1 MFPDPPNSPPQK
13 VPNPLKA
20 LPVTVG
26 GTTIAAPLNVAEQC
40 EHLGDCF
47 EALHA
52 RSSRLVQPP
61 PTPHVFNSF
70 FQGMNPYSGNNP
82 TPDGQSGFAYDNEV
96 LLEPIFTALPTM
108 DNILS
113 MTIPFSQPLTIT
125 SSLGL
130 GVQNRWVPDDTSSV
144 DILKQVQQFSLEH
157 GVQVTLDVKSDLFA
171 FSKLADNCLRT
182 QEYLSDPTA
191 GGSQMQCLAVFSE
204 AGVRPSFIKALADMA
219 PKDKTGRNQKHA
231 DVLTGKCTKI
241 DKKDA
246 ADEVAPTTVP
256 PNWLTTP
263 YVIHRTS
270 KLTASFGFVGPS
282 LRISASENDNLL
294 QQALEAPD
302 RNKPNFVNT
311 PARNILLETEL
322 FPIMRTTIV
331 GLELFV
337 VPYLSSHVQIKLQA
351 KNEPGPCDA
360 ASSPQLCVVFLQW
373 FVSSLSQMSHSFC
386 SFFTAPNLYAH
397 KVYQFVRIRSLTL
410 QQIQSPGSASCPT
423 NSNCQVTFSGVLIPP
438 KCSTDLN
445 IGHTTVSTEKVNSV
459 DVPKFTWHHPVLAL
473 DASGV

>member
-13 VPNPLKA
+13 VPNPLKTT
-20 LPVTVG
+20 PVTAG
-26 GTTIAAPLNVAEQC
+26 GTTIPAPLNVAEQC

-70 FQGMNPYSGNNP
+70 FQGINPYGNNP
-82 TPDGQSGFAYDNEV
+82 TPVDQSGFAYDNEV

-130 GVQNRWVPDDTSSV
+130 GVQNRWIPDETTAPSF

-171 FSKLADNCLRT
+171 FSKLTDNCLRT

-191 GGSQMQCLAVFSE
+191 GGSQVQCLAVFSE

-231 DVLTGKCTKI
+231 DVLNGKCTI
-241 DKKDA
+241 IANKDLPN
-246 ADEVAPTTVP
+246 EVAPTTVP

-294 QQALEAPD
+294 QQLHEATSLHPPND
-302 RNKPNFVNT
+302 ASKYKPNFVNT

-360 ASSPQLCVVFLQW
+360 ASSPQLCVVFLQ
-373 FVSSLSQMSHSFC
+373 
-386 SFFTAPNLYAH
+386 
-397 KVYQFVRIRSLTL
+397 
-410 QQIQSPGSASCPT
+410 
-423 NSNCQVTFSGVLIPP
+423 
-438 KCSTDLN
+438 
-445 IGHTTVSTEKVNSV
+445 
-459 DVPKFTWHHPVLAL
+459 
-473 DASGV
+473 